1 MGLLDGI
8 FGKDEIKQLQKQLLD
23 KDQEIVRLGSQI
35 AVLNVARITLEEKQ
49 STQEKL
55 IGERDSVIENLK
67 TTLLVKDQKNTTLAS
82 NLELLQRSSSEKQE
96 RDIEIISTL
105 QSALEEAKNYVDI
118 ANKHRDANHLE
129 LKTIRDG
136 LDEKDRKYQE
146 REDKLS
152 LMSSSLLLEK
162 QKFQQQAAELHSRE
176 QHWKNDVK
184 PQLMRY
190 EAHISLDERRH
201 QIEELQVRL
210 GDLERKL
217 QDQESDLQRRQCT
230 DQALLTRESEIQEW
244 NQLLTSKEQS
254 LNVRTAQVEGTET
267 EISARAIKLEEWARD
282 LRIFQSRVDQ
292 LDEETSRVEAG
303 WRKLQVKIDEQ
314 QSQHAD
320 KLSLIRQQRSEL
332 RQEEKRLAQ
341 LETILKQR
349 EHDVEREQAKI
360 IDIKNKNFALRQD
373 NKALIA
379 QVKLLEESND
389 EIQGALDAL
398 ELAHAEL
405 KENHQIAPLET
416 SSNKNNALLHPTVL
430 KWLVEK
436 GDPDT
441 AEIENGWIGSTGHGP
456 WDEDSFTSCLMDLS
470 YQFYPLS
477 DYELEYIIVG
487 REGWSA
493 SDLRSLISAREGQPL
508 RIYSQEMF
516 IAKLT
521 TGRDPFDAEDK
532 SELLEAFA
540 EDHPAL
546 QFLMALPDAWPEIFI
561 TTDSRVN
568 VVDPGS
574 YGGVTQSPLN
584 ILEYHVGV
592 TSKLSTSA
600 RRKILSTCFETSQ
613 LPFSQDSDDQYIQQW
628 GRKNSAQR
636 LYRMA
641 LHLKIL
647 ADRQGKEAKM
657 AKAVEDWISDSKW
670 LKEKF
675 FSKYKSSFTWPSI

>member
-35 AVLNVARITLEEKQ
+35 AVLTGARITLEESQ
-49 STQEKL
+49 SNQEKL

-67 TTLLVKDQKNTTLAS
+67 TTLAVKDQENTTLAS
-82 NLELLQRSSSEKQE
+82 NLELLQRSSSEKQK
-96 RDIEIISTL
+96 RDVEIISTL

-118 ANKHRDANHLE
+118 ANKHRDASHLE

-162 QKFQQQAAELHSRE
+162 QKLQQQAAELHSRE
-176 QHWKNDVK
+176 QHWKNNVK

-190 EAHISLDERRH
+190 EAHISLDERQH

-244 NQLLTSKEQS
+244 SQLLTSKEQS

-332 RQEEKRLAQ
+332 RQEAKRLAQ
-341 LETILKQR
+341 LEPILKQR

-389 EIQGALDAL
+389 ETQGALDAL

-405 KENHQIAPLET
+405 KENHQIALFET
-416 SSNKNNALLHPTVL
+416 SSDKNNALLHPTVL

-441 AEIENGWIGSTGHGP
+441 AEIENGWIGSTGYGP

-532 SELLEAFA
+532 TELLEAFA

-561 TTDSRVN
+561 SIDSRVN

-647 ADRQGKEAKM
+647 ADRQGNEAKM
-657 AKAVEDWISDSKW
+657 AKAVDDWISDSKW

>member
-574 YGGVTQSPLN
+574 YGGVTQSTLN